1 MTEKEAKNQCLM
13 IKKTSVWLKKEI
25 AATMKLLNEA
35 KDDKDIGV
43 CRTRFTALGSELDK
57 HKMPLTADE
66 RKSLSDKLSAAVKA
80 IKEKQDGGGL

>member
-35 KDDKDIGV
+35 KGRQGKACPV
-43 CRTRFTALGSELDK
+43 KL
-57 HKMPLTADE
+57 LTDTE
-66 RKSLSDKLSAAVKA
+66 ND
-80 IKEKQDGGGL
+80 

>member
-35 KDDKDIGV
+35 KDDKEKLVHLKNLIYLRNKAGAEVSRIDNLIK
-43 CRTRFTALGSELDK
+43 RME
-57 HKMPLTADE
+57 DE
-66 RKSLSDKLSAAVKA
+66 DF
-80 IKEKQDGGGL
+80 EF